1 MIKRRVLVVSL
12 VLLLTLSFAL
22 PMMAQEGE
30 AAAPVPAA
38 EESGEVVS
46 GAATLM
52 LLLGAGA
59 VLAVGGLTLLRDSF
73 KSVSQG

>member
-30 AAAPVPAA
+30 TAAPVPVA
-38 EESGEVVS
+38 EE
-46 GAATLM
+46 AAKWCP
-52 LLLGAGA
+52 A
-59 VLAVGGLTLLRDSF
+59 RPR
-73 KSVSQG
+73 